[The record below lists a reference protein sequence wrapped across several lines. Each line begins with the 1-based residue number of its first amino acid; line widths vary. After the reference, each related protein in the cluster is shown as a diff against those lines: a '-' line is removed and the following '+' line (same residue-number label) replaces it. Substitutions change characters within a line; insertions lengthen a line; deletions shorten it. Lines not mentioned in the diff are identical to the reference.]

1 MMTKVNLNMDDEFFG
16 DGIDDVKNDLV
27 AYYFVRVNGKN
38 ILLKIL
44 FEDSKFKLVDIA
56 SNINQQY
63 INNKE
68 IIFFTSL
75 LKQAN
80 TLY

>member
-1 MMTKVNLNMDDEFFG
+1 MMTKVNLNMDDEFFD
-16 DGIDDVKNDLV
+16 DGIDDIKNDLV

>member
-1 MMTKVNLNMDDEFFG
+1 MMTKVNLNMDDEFFD
-16 DGIDDVKNDLV
+16 DGIDDIKNDLV

-44 FEDSKFKLVDIA
+44 FEDSKFKLVNIA

-68 IIFFTSL
+68 ISFFTSL

>member
-1 MMTKVNLNMDDEFFG
+1 MMNFFD
-16 DGIDDVKNDLV
+16 DGIDDIKNDLV

-44 FEDSKFKLVDIA
+44 FEDSKFKLVNIA

-68 IIFFTSL
+68 ISFFTSL

>member
-1 MMTKVNLNMDDEFFG
+1 MMTKVNLNMDDEFFD

>member
-1 MMTKVNLNMDDEFFG
+1 MMTKVNLNMDDEFFD
-16 DGIDDVKNDLV
+16 DGIDDIKNDLV

-44 FEDSKFKLVDIA
+44 FEDSKFKLVNIA
-56 SNINQQY
+56 SNVNQQY

-68 IIFFTSL
+68 ISFFTSL